1 MATTPGTKT
10 TPTAKAA
17 RKPRVPRTA
26 LTDAQFGLVIF
37 TVYVF
42 GLVVGGVVIQAD
54 WPPVAQLV
62 IFAANAATVRY
73 VVARLTRH
81 LRRTR

>member
-10 TPTAKAA
+10 ATKTT
-17 RKPRVPRTA
+17 RQPRVPRTV
-26 LTDAQFGLVIF
+26 LTDAQFGAVIF

-42 GLVVGGVVIQAD
+42 GLVVGGVVAQAE
-54 WPPVAQLV
+54 WPPVVQLMV
-62 IFAANAATVRY
+62 FAANAATVRF
-73 VVARLTRH
+73 VVARLTRS